1 MNTDGSPSST
11 APPPFH
17 PAGYL
22 INHTEANGPEG
33 VPGTGY
39 NYILAGNGIL
49 IRAENAH
56 IEATALYAPA
66 PVRGLHPLPPALTLK
81 HGPIPPSH
89 LQSIIRAMRLA
100 APSELMAA
108 IAHDPETGY
117 ALQYP
122 PQTTGPTHVKYES
135 LPNTVLEIHSHA
147 DGAARFSRID
157 DEDEQGLALYGVAG
171 TISGHPTISLRVGVY
186 GHFQAVAVKDVF
198 ETSP

>member
-1 MNTDGSPSST
+1 MNTAEPPSPT
-11 APPPFH
+11 TQPPFH
-17 PAGYL
+17 PVGHL
-22 INHTEANGPEG
+22 INRTEANGPEG

-39 NYILAGNGIL
+39 NYIVAANGIL
-49 IRAENAH
+49 IRAENSH

-66 PVRGLHPLPPALTLK
+66 PVRGLYPLAPTLTLK
-81 HGPIPPSH
+81 HGPISPAH

-108 IAHDPETGY
+108 IVHDPRTGY

-157 DEDEQGLALYGVAG
+157 DDDEQGLALYGVAG
-171 TISGHPTISLRVGVY
+171 TISERPTISLRIGVY

-198 ETSP
+198 ENSP